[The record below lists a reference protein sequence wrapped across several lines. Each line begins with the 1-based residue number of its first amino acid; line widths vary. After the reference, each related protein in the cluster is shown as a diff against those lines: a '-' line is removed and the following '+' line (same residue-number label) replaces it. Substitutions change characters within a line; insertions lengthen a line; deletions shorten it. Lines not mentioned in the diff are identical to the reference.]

1 MVPDLSTCLPE
12 LAARGLLP
20 ADVLSVSVVGSV
32 ARGWGNAGSDYDF
45 NIITTSPW
53 EGEDTQSI
61 PVPLGPDVLPATSL
75 QVGDR
80 RWEIKYWTD
89 DQVGQVIA
97 KVGWPQFESG
107 DVDAKTLV
115 EVEELFL
122 ERLMS
127 AVPLHGEEW
136 IADRQ
141 AQVAGSAFQAFITTR
156 SLSDADGSVEDALGQ
171 LDAGDLYSAV
181 ISARNTLG
189 HTVDALLESRGCYGS
204 KTPKWR
210 ARRMLE
216 TPVDELP
223 FETYWA
229 LETMR
234 DLDLDAPEKWVRG
247 VVSLCKDLTMVVEI

>member
-12 LAARGLLP
+12 LEARGLLP
-20 ADVLSVSVVGSV
+20 ADVLSVSIVGSV

-45 NIITTSPW
+45 NIVTTSPW
-53 EGEDTQSI
+53 TGADTQSI
-61 PVPLGPDVLPATSL
+61 PVPLRPDFLPTASL
-75 QVGDR
+75 NVGDR

-89 DQVGQVIA
+89 DQIGQVID

-107 DVDAKTLV
+107 EVGAKTLI
-115 EVEELFL
+115 EAEELFL

-127 AVPLHGEEW
+127 AVPLHGAEW
-136 IADRQ
+136 IAERQ

-156 SLSDADGSVEDALGQ
+156 SLSDADGSVEDAVGQ
-171 LDAGDLYSAV
+171 LAAGDLYSAV
-181 ISARNTLG
+181 ISARNALG

-210 ARRMLE
+210 ARRMRE
-216 TPVDELP
+216 TPFDELP

-234 DLDLDAPEKWVRG
+234 DLDPETPEKWVRT
-247 VVSLCKDLTMVVEI
+247 VVSLCKDLTLEVEI